1 MYPKKI
7 LTLTL
12 LLISFLSVSQDF
24 DKLEEAELW
33 KFYKNKDKTKSAK
46 AAYYL
51 GSKFFKHNYD
61 SALILL
67 EKSLSHFKAPNEYFY
82 KTARN
87 KHKVLCKLERFDEAQ
102 SWRSKIIDEQNQNY
116 TISFMADFIS
126 STIINLVNSQKMEL
140 ANEALQAFEK
150 VYLANKHPNIHFYYH
165 YTVGY
170 YNYFTG
176 DYQMVLF
183 GFENALET
191 DLKDIPEDKISGT
204 RMNIGIIHY
213 RQGKN
218 ELAKKMFFQAVEDF
232 KEQDEPQ
239 NLANAYVNLASVYSS
254 ENKNDSVIVIIKQAK
269 NIYEEN
275 DDSSGVANSLEY
287 MGNAY
292 SSQGDFANALEYHLE
307 ALSIRKA
314 IKSPSIVNSYVNIS
328 NSYKA
333 MKDNKNRYKYLLL
346 SKAELQKSGNEY
358 ALANS
363 DGYFAQYHYDLENY
377 DSSLYYANKKLEYF
391 KSQNNAGQIATS
403 YLTLGNTYKKMGK
416 LDKALEV
423 YNKSYDINK
432 ELGKHYET
440 AGLGSNIGVI
450 YLETGRFNKA
460 LKYFIPALEYR
471 KTTDNQGSIMDGHL
485 LLANTYDSLK
495 RYKDAFYHLRQY
507 NYIKDSVF
515 YGSEMNDRL
524 AEMRTK
530 FETDQIQDSL
540 AQQQLANEMQIAI
553 NENEKLKTDKA
564 EAETA
569 AANRMVLMFIVL
581 SVALLAGGLFILRM
595 ANQRKKTNAQ
605 LSSQNER
612 ISKQNKEILLQKDII
627 QEKNREIVDSI
638 NYAKRLQDALLP
650 PIEKIRTALP
660 NAFVL
665 FKPKDIVSGDFYWME
680 ENKNRVLFS
689 AVDCTGHGV
698 PGAMV
703 SVVGN
708 NGLNRALNEF
718 GKERPAEIL
727 NTLNEIV
734 TDTFRKQGK
743 RDIRDGMDMALCSLE
758 KNSRLLEYSG
768 ANNPVYICSEQ
779 EHLNVNGETFLPNKS
794 GKNGANLFEIKGSKQ
809 AIGPSDRVSEFVNN
823 QVQLN
828 KGDKVYVFSDGFA
841 DQFGGEKGK
850 KFKYN
855 TFKETILSLYSIPT
869 KKHGEALE
877 KVIIS
882 WMADYEQIDDICVF
896 GVEVE

>member
-1 MYPKKI
+1 MCPKI
-7 LTLTL
+7 TLSFFF
-12 LLISFLSVSQDF
+12 LIISLFSVGKDF
-24 DKLEEAELW
+24 DKLEEPELW
-33 KFYKNKDKTKSAK
+33 KIYKEKDQNKSAK

-51 GSKFFKHNYD
+51 GSKFFKRNYD
-61 SALILL
+61 SALILI
-67 EKSLSHFKAPNEYFY
+67 EQSLSHFKAPDEYFY
-82 KTARN
+82 KAARN
-87 KHKVLCKLERFDEAQ
+87 KHKVLCKLERFEEAET
-102 SWRSKIIDEQNQNY
+102 WRSKIIDNQNQNY
-116 TISFMADFIS
+116 SISFMSDFIS
-126 STIINLVNSQKMEL
+126 STIINLVNSQKMNI
-140 ANEALQAFEK
+140 ANENLQAFEK
-150 VYLANKHPNIHFYYH
+150 IYLANKHPNLHFYYH
-165 YTVGY
+165 YALGY

-176 DYQMVLF
+176 DYQKVLF
-183 GFENALET
+183 GFENALKT
-191 DLKDIPEDKISGT
+191 DLNDIPEDKISGT

-218 ELAKKMFFQAVEDF
+218 DLAKKMFFQAVSDF

-275 DDSSGVANSLEY
+275 EDSSGVANALEY
-287 MGNAY
+287 LGNAY
-292 SSQGDFANALEYHLE
+292 SSQGDFASALEYHLE
-307 ALSIRKA
+307 ALNLRKA
-314 IKSPSIVNSYVNIS
+314 INSPVIVNSYVNIA

-333 MKDNKNRYKYLLL
+333 MKDDKNRYKYLLL
-346 SKAELQKSGNEY
+346 SKAELLKSGNQY

-363 DGYFAQYHYDLENY
+363 DGYFAQYHYDLGDY
-377 DSSLYYANKKLEYF
+377 DSSLYYANKKLEFF
-391 KSQNNAGQIATS
+391 KSQNNAGQIASS

-416 LDKALEV
+416 LDKALEA

-432 ELGKHYET
+432 ELGKEFET

-450 YLETGRFNKA
+450 YLETGRFNQA

-471 KTTDNQGSIMDGHL
+471 KTTDNQGAIMDGHL

-495 RYKDAFYHLRQY
+495 RYQDAFYHLRQY

-540 AQQQLANEMQIAI
+540 AQQQLANEMQLAI

-569 AANRMVLMFIVL
+569 AANRMVLMFIIL
-581 SVALLAGGLFILRM
+581 SIVLLAGALFILRM

-605 LSSQNER
+605 LSSQNEQ
-612 ISKQNKEILLQKDII
+612 ISKQNTEILLQKDII

-650 PIEKIRTALP
+650 PIEKIKSALP

-680 ENKNRVLFS
+680 ENNNRILFS
-689 AVDCTGHGV
+689 AIDCTGHGV

-708 NGLNRALNEF
+708 NGLNRAINEF
-718 GKERPAEIL
+718 GKEKPSEIL
-727 NTLNEIV
+727 ETLNEIV
-734 TDTFRKQGK
+734 TETFRKQGK
-743 RDIRDGMDMALCSLE
+743 KDIRDGMDMALCSLE
-758 KNSRLLEYSG
+758 KSSRVLEYSG

-779 EHLNVNGETFLPNKS
+779 EHLAVNGEAIPPNKI
-794 GKNGANLFEIKGSKQ
+794 GKNGVNLFEIKGSKH
-809 AIGPSDRVSEFVNN
+809 AIGPSDAISEFANN

-855 TFKETILSLYSIPT
+855 SFKETILSLFSIPT
-869 KKHGEALE
+869 EKHGEALE
-877 KVIIS
+877 DVIVK

-896 GVEVE
+896 GVEVD